1 MTITGN
7 FERFQNVNFEKH
19 FLKNYN
25 FFKKKLE
32 DRFLVQSTINQK
44 RMLRQKP
51 MLRQIEWRVR
61 NGPITKNGRL
71 PLTTSFF

>member
-7 FERFQNVNFEKH
+7 FERFQNVNFEKR
-19 FLKNYN
+19 FLKNQN
-25 FFKKKLE
+25 FLKKTGGP
-32 DRFLVQSTINQK
+32 FLVQSTMNQK

-51 MLRQIEWRVR
+51 MLRQIEWRVQ

-71 PLTTSFF
+71 PPTTSFF